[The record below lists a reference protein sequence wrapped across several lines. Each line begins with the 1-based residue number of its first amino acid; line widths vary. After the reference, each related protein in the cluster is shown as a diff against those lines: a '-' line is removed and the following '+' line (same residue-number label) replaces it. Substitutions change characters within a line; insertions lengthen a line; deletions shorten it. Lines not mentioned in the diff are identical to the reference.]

1 MGRQGWFTLVI
12 IFGFISFTLFI
23 TFLVLYLT
31 KGVDVS
37 TSPSPSLTPTKETQ
51 NRVHDE
57 QAEKNQLVTVALE
70 GGLGNQLFEVATA
83 YAYARKTNRHFVL
96 NHNMKTVS
104 AGSPT
109 PRPTYFKNTFQWT
122 AHDSLQ
128 NHSWQDWTEPSFRY
142 TEIPPFSGVNNIKL
156 KGYFQSPKYFQDYR
170 QELIQKLTSPDLLR
184 NITPFPSTPGYPTVS
199 LHIRRTDYLGISLFA
214 KLPMSY
220 YQRAI
225 DYLKQHVSPNLQLI
239 IFSDDL
245 PWCHGNLQSWASDQ
259 LKMYFIDEQPEKLT
273 DEQELFCMST
283 CDHHIIANSSFSWW
297 GAYLDPKSNL
307 GSNGNSDAK
316 HYLDPKPD
324 TVTIAPREWFTST
337 HDWQDIYA
345 PEWIVM

>member
-1 MGRQGWFTLVI
+1 MGRQAWFTLVI

-31 KGVDVS
+31 KGNDPN
-37 TSPSPSLTPTKETQ
+37 PSSSSNLSSANDSSISN
-51 NRVHDE
+51 NRHTDSDDPL
-57 QAEKNQLVTVALE
+57 KNEFVTVALE

-83 YAYARKTNRHFVL
+83 YAYARKTGRHFVL

-122 AHDSLQ
+122 AHDSLE
-128 NHSWQDWTEPSFRY
+128 NRSWHDWTEPSFRY
-142 TEIPPFSGVNNIKL
+142 TEIPSLSGSNIKL

-170 QELIQKLTSPDLLR
+170 PELIQKLTTPDLLR
-184 NITPFPSTPGYPTVS
+184 NVSPFPKVAGYPTVS
-199 LHIRRTDYLGISLFA
+199 LHVRRADYLGISLFA
-214 KLPMSY
+214 KLPLSY

-225 DYLKQHVSPNLQLI
+225 EHLQKNVSPNLQLI

-245 PWCHGNLQSWASDQ
+245 PWCHANLQSWATDQ
-259 LKMYFIDEQPEKLT
+259 LKLYFIDEQPEKLT

-297 GAYLDPKSNL
+297 GAYLDPK
-307 GSNGNSDAK
+307 GC
-316 HYLDPKPD
+316 LDPKSQSD
-324 TVTIAPREWFTST
+324 SVTIAPREWFTST
-337 HDWQDIYA
+337 HDWQDIYV
-345 PEWIVM
+345 PEWIVL